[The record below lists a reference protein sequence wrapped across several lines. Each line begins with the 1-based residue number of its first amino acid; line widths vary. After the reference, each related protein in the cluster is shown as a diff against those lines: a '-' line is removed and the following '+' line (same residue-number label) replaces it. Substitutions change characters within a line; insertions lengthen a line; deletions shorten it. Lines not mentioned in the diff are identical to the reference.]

1 MEEVKVTCIKW
12 MLLFLLVKEGR
23 EQFKGKVGFELKPKK
38 KNNNNNRRERR
49 ERIKG
54 KYNTALP

>member
-38 KNNNNNRRERR
+38 KQQQQKRKERKNKR
-49 ERIKG
+49 
-54 KYNTALP
+54 

>member
-38 KNNNNNRRERR
+38 TTTTTTTE
-49 ERIKG
+49 EKG
-54 KYNTALP
+54 EEE

>member
-23 EQFKGKVGFELKPKK
+23 EQFKGKAGFELKPKQQQQK
-38 KNNNNNRRERR
+38 RKERKNKR
-49 ERIKG
+49 
-54 KYNTALP
+54 